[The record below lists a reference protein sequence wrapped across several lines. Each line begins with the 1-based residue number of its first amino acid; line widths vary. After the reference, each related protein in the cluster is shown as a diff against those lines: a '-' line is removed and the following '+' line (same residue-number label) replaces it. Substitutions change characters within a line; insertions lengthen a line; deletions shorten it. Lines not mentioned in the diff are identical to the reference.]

1 MTKIF
6 EKTIDER
13 KKFTLGSWL
22 LSVWGQMNQR
32 FGLKDKYF
40 PGGRKLMKHILV
52 PMAVRK
58 QSNGTRHAFPGHN
71 ATSSMALYLLVWPS
85 PNKAITLWIHQVW
98 YTDQIR
104 TIWIQSLSNG
114 SSATNHFFDKSILRI
129 LYHNSAQSSRIF
141 QKQQIPADALTCFSA
156 GSLLIYKTIS
166 LSV

>member
-1 MTKIF
+1 MIAFCLRSDGPKIWP
-6 EKTIDER
+6 ER
-13 KKFTLGSWL
+13 QI
-22 LSVWGQMNQR
+22 LSRWQKVVGA
-32 FGLKDKYF
+32 Y
-40 PGGRKLMKHILV
+40 IL
-52 PMAVRK
+52 AVRK

-141 QKQQIPADALTCFSA
+141 QKQQIPADALTCFNA